1 MKFKIDRG
9 SFYEALSELSRSVAA
24 KAEPQI
30 MSGLKI
36 TADAEGLTLIV
47 GNQLFFI
54 ERTIPILADGKL
66 TVYESG
72 SVVLPAKYIVELVRK
87 LPEEIIVE
95 LLDRHKVSIKS
106 EGVSVVLSVFDAE
119 EYPNN
124 PVKSLSKNVQIPG
137 RLLREM
143 VGQTAFAASPGDPRP
158 VLAGVLVT
166 FQDNKIICAATNSHR
181 LAMKENEIVT
191 DIEGSFI
198 IPLASVKEF
207 MRLFN
212 DSDELITVQVSENY
226 LVFKVIHLTM
236 YTRLIEGNYP
246 NLNSLIPEHH
256 KTKITVKTSKL
267 IRGIDRAGLFNRES
281 RNNNVKLEL
290 CQGSTLKITSFSQ
303 DLGNIEEIQQLI
315 ELKGEKELSISLNST
330 FLVEALKAFTEEEVT
345 LHFSGSM
352 RPILIMPNSNKRHFH
367 LISPVRG

>member
-1 MKFKIDRG
+1 MKFKIDR
-9 SFYEALSELSRSVAA
+9 SSLYEALSELSRSIPV
-24 KAEPQI
+24 KADHKI
-30 MSGLKI
+30 MNGLKI
-36 TADAEGLTLIV
+36 TAHADGVTLIV
-47 GNQLFFI
+47 GNQIFFI
-54 ERTIPILADGKL
+54 EKTIPILGDGKL
-66 TVYESG
+66 TVYETG
-72 SVVLPAKYIVELVRK
+72 SVVIPAKYIVELVRK

-106 EGVSVVLSVFDAE
+106 EEISVVLSGFDAE
-119 EYPNN
+119 AYPNN
-124 PVKSLSKNVQIPG
+124 PVKNLNKNVQLPG
-137 RLLREM
+137 RLLKEM
-143 VGQTAFAASPGDPRP
+143 VGQTAFAASPGDTRP

-166 FQDNKIICAATNSHR
+166 IQDNKIICAATNSHR
-181 LAMKENEIVT
+181 LAMKENEIET

-198 IPLASVKEF
+198 VPLASVKEF

-212 DSDELITVQVSENY
+212 DYDELITVHFSENY
-226 LVFKVIHLTM
+226 LVFKVPHLTM

-256 KTKITVKTSKL
+256 KTIITVKTSKL
-267 IRGIDRAGLFNRES
+267 IKGIDRAGLFNRES

-290 CQGSTLKITSFSQ
+290 CHEGTLKITSFSQ
-303 DLGNIEEIQQLI
+303 DLGKIEEFQQLI

-330 FLVEALKAFTEEEVT
+330 FLVEALKAFNEEEVT
-345 LHFSGSM
+345 LNFSGSM